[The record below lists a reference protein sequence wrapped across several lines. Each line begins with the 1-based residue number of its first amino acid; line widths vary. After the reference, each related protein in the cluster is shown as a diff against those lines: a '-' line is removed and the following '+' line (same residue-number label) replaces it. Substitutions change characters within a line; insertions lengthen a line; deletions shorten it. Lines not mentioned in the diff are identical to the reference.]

1 VSCCVAGKLPTMET
15 SSFNTPAA
23 FVQEGDVGPVP
34 HADTTTLGAYLGNAD
49 LTALGDAAALAA
61 AAAGELSPAAR
72 AAGRQQWQD
81 SGRVRVSLQGCG
93 MGGVV
98 LSSRRAYL
106 SCVVK
111 SCCLS
116 RDCKIMFVPIHDQ

>member
-1 VSCCVAGKLPTMET
+1 MET

-72 AAGRQQWQD
+72 AAGREM
-81 SGRVRVSLQGCG
+81 VLVVCG
-93 MGGVV
+93 MCGMPYGDILLLEAEFFRCCRGVGWV
-98 LSSRRAYL
+98 GWY
-106 SCVVK
+106 
-111 SCCLS
+111 
-116 RDCKIMFVPIHDQ
+116 